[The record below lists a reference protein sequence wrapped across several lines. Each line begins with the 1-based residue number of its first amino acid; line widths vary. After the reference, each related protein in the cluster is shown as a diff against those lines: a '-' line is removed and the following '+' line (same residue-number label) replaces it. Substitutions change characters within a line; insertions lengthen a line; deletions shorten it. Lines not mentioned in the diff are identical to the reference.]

1 MPWKGTNEVT
11 LCGGHKGTGSLKV
24 QHQKPDMSQ
33 KQNSNGRYFV
43 SLDYQ
48 QKKAHAESTGKSFC
62 EIPMEAKNVLAVDG
76 FLYTTTKYY

>member
-1 MPWKGTNEVT
+1 
-11 LCGGHKGTGSLKV
+11 
-24 QHQKPDMSQ
+24 MSQ